1 MDSSCGTKGLYFE
14 GSGSINMSYAF
25 LPIAQ
30 NPAVSKKY
38 QSSKFNACAVHTHA
52 HAPNHSV
59 LSTAHHVNMS
69 SDNSTQNSE
78 RNDSYDVVGRLTSDQ
93 EAMQA
98 LSRAML
104 PALLEGLQQVSERN
118 RGVPDEQVMPGVSP
132 GNAARASQ
140 SRNQAVSNESGNEA
154 SNEGY
159 EGHTWNDHWGAYYP
173 HPYSHGHP
181 SWYNPA
187 AHYPPPPPPPWS
199 SVMGSLPSTSRKRT
213 REEQSSR
220 PSEEDEDELLNTSVS
235 AEERA
240 ELLTDSEGDDSDSSE
255 TAEPPAKKRFVP
267 GEKILSLLVR

>member
-1 MDSSCGTKGLYFE
+1 
-14 GSGSINMSYAF
+14 MSYAF

-30 NPAVSKKY
+30 TPAVSKKY

-118 RGVPDEQVMPGVSP
+118 RGVPDEQVMPGVLP

-173 HPYSHGHP
+173 HPYPHSHQDGTTQQP
-181 SWYNPA
+181 TP
-187 AHYPPPPPPPWS
+187 
-199 SVMGSLPSTSRKRT
+199 PSTT
-213 REEQSSR
+213 TTMEQCDRQPPIKLKKEDKGGTIVR
-220 PSEEDEDELLNTSVS
+220 PSL
-235 AEERA
+235 R
-240 ELLTDSEGDDSDSSE
+240 
-255 TAEPPAKKRFVP
+255 
-267 GEKILSLLVR
+267 